1 MEITANGKR
10 EKYLICGFTQ
20 ISNNLGRDC
29 LFTRAGYERLGE
41 LPDANYYINLTEET
55 DIDDFHLEMKEKLGG
70 KINTTINILTTI
82 EGAAVVYVSL
92 MTVIVAAILV
102 LSAVIIAFVLYLLV
116 RVLLNNKQR
125 DYGVLKALGFTT
137 GQLVLQ
143 TALSFLPT
151 MILSTVLGLLVSSLI
166 INPLTALFLSGIGI
180 VKCTFTLSVPFI
192 AAAGA
197 GLILFAFLTV
207 CLLSLKIRKIAPKE
221 LLTGE

>member
-1 MEITANGKR
+1 M
-10 EKYLICGFTQ
+10 
-20 ISNNLGRDC
+20 
-29 LFTRAGYERLGE
+29 
-41 LPDANYYINLTEET
+41 
-55 DIDDFHLEMKEKLGG
+55 
-70 KINTTINILTTI
+70 
-82 EGAAVVYVSL
+82 
-92 MTVIVAAILV
+92 
-102 LSAVIIAFVLYLLV
+102 